1 MVVFLSQK
9 LVWLMGGP
17 RLPRVGSHVLSHAE
31 GWAHCL
37 VAFDLAR
44 KRREWTCPLNRVEG
58 ILNNHRPWQ
67 TLVRSTGSLAIEEG
81 R

>member
-17 RLPRVGSHVLSHAE
+17 RLPRVGSHVHSHAE

-58 ILNNHRPWQ
+58 IFNNRRP
-67 TLVRSTGSLAIEEG
+67 R
-81 R
+81 